1 MRLSRSTSRGSL
13 TLEQA
18 MLIAVIVAALIGS
31 AVYVKRGLMGK
42 YRGVGDAFGFG
53 RQHRSATLEAH

>member
-1 MRLSRSTSRGSL
+1 
-13 TLEQA
+13 